1 MGAARRRG
9 VGRLPRGVEGVVAQC
24 AADEAHAQRQT
35 VAVAGL
41 QAAGPGGR
49 GESVAVGI
57 GGIASFFS
65 GYGRDQEFGNLIT
78 ESGANLVQEDGGF
91 IIV

>member
-1 MGAARRRG
+1 MSWGI
-9 VGRLPRGVEGVVAQC
+9 
-24 AADEAHAQRQT
+24 
-35 VAVAGL
+35 GL
-41 QAAGPGGR
+41 RTA
-49 GESVAVGI
+49 VAVGI

>member
-1 MGAARRRG
+1 MSWG
-9 VGRLPRGVEGVVAQC
+9 VGLR
-24 AADEAHAQRQT
+24 AA
-35 VAVAGL
+35 
-41 QAAGPGGR
+41 
-49 GESVAVGI
+49 VAVGI

-78 ESGANLVQEDGGF
+78 ESGANLVQENGGF

>member
-1 MGAARRRG
+1 MSWG
-9 VGRLPRGVEGVVAQC
+9 VGLR
-24 AADEAHAQRQT
+24 T
-35 VAVAGL
+35 AV
-41 QAAGPGGR
+41 
-49 GESVAVGI
+49 SVGI
-57 GGIASFFS
+57 GGIVSFFS

>member
-1 MGAARRRG
+1 MSWG
-9 VGRLPRGVEGVVAQC
+9 VGLRTA
-24 AADEAHAQRQT
+24 
-35 VAVAGL
+35 
-41 QAAGPGGR
+41 
-49 GESVAVGI
+49 VAVGI

-65 GYGRDQEFGNLIT
+65 GYGRDQEFNNLIT